1 MSLTSKNPLRVG
13 GATIYSGGVATGEIP
28 ITQGGQVA
36 LTIWSGGLAPS
47 LIGAP
52 GAVHTSGN
60 QVRLWSGAGRLNTI
74 IPHVQMTSGL
84 QSWFYDAALVARS
97 GAGPVASLIAESGA
111 RLIGILPPTFGGGV
125 WSGTAVSPM
134 QSTINFGTPFFSGLN
149 VACPSGSPGFTV
161 TITPE
166 VNVPFN

>member
-1 MSLTSKNPLRVG
+1 MSVTSKSPLRVG

-28 ITQGGQVA
+28 TTQGGQVA

-74 IPHVQMTSGL
+74 IPHVQMTSGQPGL
-84 QSWFYDAALVARS
+84 FYDAALVARS
-97 GAGPVASLIAESGA
+97 GAGVAASLIAESGA
-111 RLIGILPPTFGGGV
+111 RLIGILPPTFNGGQY
-125 WSGTAVSPM
+125 SGSPVVPL

-149 VACPSGSPGFTV
+149 VACASGCPGFTV

-166 VNVPFN
+166 VNVSFN